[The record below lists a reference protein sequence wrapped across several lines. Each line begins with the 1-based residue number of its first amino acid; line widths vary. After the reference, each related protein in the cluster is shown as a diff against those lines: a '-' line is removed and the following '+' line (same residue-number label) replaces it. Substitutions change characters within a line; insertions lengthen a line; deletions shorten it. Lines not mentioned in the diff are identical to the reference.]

1 MDYTK
6 LGKTGIKISKI
17 GIGTWQ
23 WGTKSWGYG
32 RTYTFKDLEGAFK
45 EAYEQGINFIDTAEI
60 YGNGESEKII
70 GKLTEGIREEIVI
83 ASKVFPHHLTY
94 KGVINAFKRSI
105 ERLKTDYIDLYYV
118 HWPNHLIPMKSTA
131 KAFLKLLNENK
142 IRAIGVSNFNLSKM
156 KKFEMLVEGKLSAN
170 QVRYSLLHRE
180 PEKALL
186 PYCKAKDI
194 TLVAYS
200 PIDQGA
206 ITGKYNEKNLPKDIW
221 RRTSVLF
228 TSINMKRIKPLIET
242 LKLIAERHGVKPI
255 NIALRYIIQMGAVPI
270 VGVKKKHH
278 VEDIILTLE
287 TNLKQSEMETIKK
300 QLDKIK
306 LLKIR
311 AYPYV
316 IKRILTG

>member
-1 MDYTK
+1 MEYTL
-6 LGKTGIKISKI
+6 LGKTNLRISKI

-32 RTYTFKDLEGAFK
+32 KTYTFEDLKKAFR
-45 EAYEQGINFIDTAEI
+45 EAYDHGINFIDTAEI

-70 GKLTEGIREEIVI
+70 GKLVEGIREEIVI

-94 KGVINAFKRSI
+94 RGTLNAFERSAK
-105 ERLKTDYIDLYYV
+105 RLKTKYIDLYYI
-118 HWPNHLIPMKSTA
+118 HWPNPLIPMKSTA
-131 KAFLKLLNENK
+131 KAFLELLNQNK
-142 IRAIGVSNFNLSKM
+142 IRAIGVSNFNLNKM
-156 KKFEMLVEGKLSAN
+156 QKFNKLVEDQLSAN

-186 PYCKAKDI
+186 PYCKLNEI

-206 ITGKYNEKNLPKDIW
+206 ITGKYSEKKLPKDIW
-221 RRTSVLF
+221 RRANTLF

-242 LKLIAERHGVKPI
+242 LKTIAERHGVKPV
-255 NIALRYIIQMGAVPI
+255 NVALRYIIQMGAVPL

-278 VEDIILTLE
+278 VEDIILSLE
-287 TNLKQSEMETIKK
+287 MNLKQSEIDLIRK
-300 QLDKIK
+300 QLNKIK
-306 LLKIR
+306 LVKPR

-316 IKRILTG
+316 IKRILFG